1 MSENTKELTMIGV
14 DVAKAKLD
22 IALDDKTVITFN
34 NDEDDFK
41 KLLNKLPTT
50 EGICFVME
58 ASGGYEKKFANF
70 LLTQKIE
77 VAIVNAKRVRD
88 FANAMGIN
96 AKNDRIDALMIR
108 HYAQVAY
115 TKDKLRTREP
125 QSEAE
130 QHIEPLLR
138 RRNQLVSQRAIE
150 KQHLETAINKDVIN
164 SIEKNIDYLDS
175 EIKDIE
181 SKIKTDIDGD
191 KNLKKNME
199 RLLDVKGIGEVA
211 AFTLLSQ
218 LPELGNV
225 SNKEITAL
233 VGLAPYSKDSGNK
246 KGRRIISG
254 GRSLVRSVLYMA
266 TLSAV
271 RFNKPIAIFYQ
282 RLVASGKPKKLAL
295 TACMRKLLVILNSIT
310 KKECEWNPEFVK

>member
-1 MSENTKELTMIGV
+1 MSENTKELKMIGV

-22 IALDDKTVITFN
+22 IALDDKTVITIN

-41 KLLNKLPTT
+41 KLLNKLPII

-70 LLTQKIE
+70 LLAEKIE

-88 FANAMGIN
+88 FANAMGMN

-115 TKDKLRTREP
+115 AKDKLHTREP

-130 QHIEPLLR
+130 QQIEPLLR
-138 RRNQLVSQRAIE
+138 RRNQLVGQRAIE
-150 KQHLETAINKDVIN
+150 KQHLETAINEAVIN
-164 SIEKNIDYLDS
+164 SIEKNIHYLDA

-181 SKIKTDIDGD
+181 SKIKTDINGD
-191 KNLKKNME
+191 KNLKKDME
-199 RLLDVKGIGEVA
+199 RLLEVKGIGDVA

-218 LPELGNV
+218 LPELGTV

-254 GRSLVRSVLYMA
+254 GRSLVRSVLYM
-266 TLSAV
+266 TILSAIQ
-271 RFNKPIAIFYQ
+271 FNKPIKAFYQ

-310 KKECEWNPEFVK
+310 KKECDWNPEFVK

>member
-1 MSENTKELTMIGV
+1 MSENIKELKMIGV

-22 IALDDKTVITFN
+22 IALDDKTIITIN
-34 NDEDDFK
+34 NNEDDFK
-41 KLLNKLPTT
+41 KLLNKLPMVK
-50 EGICFVME
+50 GICFVME

-70 LLTQKIE
+70 LLTEKIE
-77 VAIVNAKRVRD
+77 VAIINAKRVRD
-88 FANAMGIN
+88 FANAMGMN
-96 AKNDRIDALMIR
+96 AKNDRIDALIIR

-115 TKDKLRTREP
+115 AKDKLRTREP

-138 RRNQLVSQRAIE
+138 RRNQLVGQRAIE
-150 KQHLETAINKDVIN
+150 KQHLETAINEAVIH
-164 SIEKNIDYLDS
+164 SIEKNINYLDT

-181 SKIKTDIDGD
+181 SKIKIDIDGD
-191 KNLKKNME
+191 KNLKKEMK
-199 RLLDVKGIGEVA
+199 RLVDVKGIGDVT

-266 TLSAV
+266 TLSAIQ
-271 RFNKPIAIFYQ
+271 FNEPIKAFYQ

-310 KKECEWNPEFVK
+310 KKECDWNPEIVK

>member
-1 MSENTKELTMIGV
+1 M
-14 DVAKAKLD
+14 D
-22 IALDDKTVITFN
+22 IALDDKTVITLN
-34 NDEDDFK
+34 NNEDDFK

-150 KQHLETAINKDVIN
+150 KQHLETAINKDVIS
-164 SIEKNIDYLDS
+164 SIEKNINYLDS

-181 SKIKTDIDGD
+181 SKIK
-191 KNLKKNME
+191 
-199 RLLDVKGIGEVA
+199 IGNILIL
-211 AFTLLSQ
+211 F
-218 LPELGNV
+218 
-225 SNKEITAL
+225 I
-233 VGLAPYSKDSGNK
+233 
-246 KGRRIISG
+246 
-254 GRSLVRSVLYMA
+254 
-266 TLSAV
+266 
-271 RFNKPIAIFYQ
+271 
-282 RLVASGKPKKLAL
+282 PKL
-295 TACMRKLLVILNSIT
+295 
-310 KKECEWNPEFVK
+310 